1 MNPTAVE
8 NVMRIVGQRRGTAK
22 ERKAAAEAVH
32 EARVLAAV
40 RLGGLPNE
48 VDDVLHALE
57 MAYWKLADE
66 AAPKKKPTVTRPRGK
81 R

>member
-1 MNPTAVE
+1 MSGAVE

-40 RLGGLPNE
+40 RLGGLPND

-66 AAPKKKPTVTRPRGK
+66 AKPPTKKPRRKGK